1 MKTVY
6 ICGDSFA
13 VADST
18 YLEKY
23 WVDLLQD
30 QLGADIKIE
39 NFGRISASNLHI
51 AMQVERALQCQ
62 ADFVIVLATS
72 SLRTDVSLGITDS
85 ALPLLERYV
94 DLTKP
99 NRLNGLVSTSISY
112 LKNNDIFS
120 TYQTDLLQKFYTEFV
135 DIDVEVFKSK
145 LLIEATLHKLKISS
159 TPFLFDRGGF
169 EHPNFA
175 GSKTQYFSD
184 YREFFSDINLWDH
197 VTLPM
202 PLRPYYHITD
212 VAVHQTVADYYCQRI
227 QENFQ
232 KN

>member
-13 VADST
+13 VADPT

-23 WVDLLQD
+23 WADLLQD
-30 QLGADIKIE
+30 QLGANIKIQ
-39 NFGRISASNLHI
+39 NLGRISASNLHI
-51 AMQVERALQCQ
+51 AMQVEHALDHQ

-72 SLRTDVSLGITDS
+72 SLRTDVSLGISDS
-85 ALPLLERYV
+85 ALPLLDRYI
-94 DLTKP
+94 DLTRP
-99 NRLNGLVSTSISY
+99 NNKHGLVSTSISY
-112 LKNNDIFS
+112 LKNNDVFS
-120 TYQTDLLQKFYTEFV
+120 KQQTGLLQQFYTEFA
-135 DIDVEVFKSK
+135 DIEVEVFKSK
-145 LLIEATLHKLKISS
+145 LIIEAILHKLKANN

-169 EHPNFA
+169 EHPKFA
-175 GSKTQYFSD
+175 GSKTQYFSE
-184 YREFFSDINLWDH
+184 YCEFFSKINLWDY

-212 VAVHQTVADYYCQRI
+212 PAVHQTVADYYCQKI
-227 QENFQ
+227 QENLQ